1 MTLKESIRPRSVFA
15 ACGLAIV
22 GLVIWSIG
30 GCGLGYIDLTPG
42 SSVALRVDNATPD
55 TVEVRVTVSASLVDT
70 SVPDSTL
77 EDVTPPSQTDVLVAG
92 ESATTGIVPCGNVMT
107 VVAGV
112 PGAQSTS
119 VVLTGDGTGTP
130 GFDGGSVGS
139 NGERFLLLG
148 SHFSCGDTV
157 VVQVLSAN
165 SGKIVVIGP
174 GDAVPELGQV
184 PVDPDSPDAPDIGP
198 VDSGGKLTLI
208 VVNAVE
214 STVQVNFASGSGTL
228 ASSGGVDVSSEIDV
242 RVPPGT
248 TSVGTSVCAEEYII
262 AAAHLEATGST
273 FTTGGTA
280 IFDSGGNV
288 NFHAVALIGDGTGT
302 DGFDSNSLAVSRG
315 RLFQRGIHFECGD
328 VITVAITAT
337 NNQFRFDADGMIVLD
352 AFGNPTVQYNVGFGQ
367 VTVTSG
373 N

>member
-1 MTLKESIRPRSVFA
+1 MVVF
-15 ACGLAIV
+15 L
-22 GLVIWSIG
+22 IWNIG
-30 GCGLGYIDLTPG
+30 GCGLGYIDLTAGP
-42 SSVALRVDNATPD
+42 SVALRVDNATPD
-55 TVEVRVTVSASLVDT
+55 TVEVRVTVAASLVNASDRE
-70 SVPDSTL
+70 STL
-77 EDVTPPSQTDVLVAG
+77 DDVMPRSETDVLVSG
-92 ESATTGIVPCGNVMT
+92 DSATTGIVPCGNVMT
-107 VVAGV
+107 VVAGA

-130 GFDGGSVGS
+130 GFDSGSVGE

-165 SGKIVVIGP
+165 SGQIVVIGP
-174 GDAVPELGQV
+174 GDAVPDLGPV
-184 PVDPDSPDAPDIGP
+184 PVDPDSPDTPDIGP
-198 VDSGGKLTLI
+198 VDPGGELTLI

-242 RVPPGT
+242 RVPPGA
-248 TSVGTSVCAEEYII
+248 TSVGTGVCAEEYII

-273 FTTGGTA
+273 LTAGGTA

-288 NFHAVALIGDGTGT
+288 NFHAVALTGDGTGT
-302 DGFDSNSLAVSRG
+302 EGFDSNSLAVSRG
-315 RLFQRGIHFECGD
+315 RLFQQGVHFNCGD
-328 VITVAITAT
+328 ILTVVITAT

-352 AFGNPTVQYNVGFGQ
+352 AFGNPTIQYNVGFGQ